1 MISTLREHAEKIY
14 KGAIFDSLPDSA
26 VKRATSNLPPYTGR
40 LILVAIGKAGY
51 QMAKS
56 AYDMLGDKIDT
67 GVVITKYEHVRGDL
81 GKIRCFEASHPVPD
95 KNTLIA
101 TRYAL
106 GITEGLCPD
115 DLVLFL
121 VSGGGSAL
129 FEQVD
134 CSLQELQEITSQ
146 LLACGASID
155 EINVIRKRLSNVK
168 AGRFARHCMPAKV
181 FAVVLSDVL
190 GNDLSTI
197 ASGPACADSS
207 TSEQA
212 LAILEKYKITP
223 SKLVLDLLMRE
234 TPKEITNAEHIITGS
249 TSEFCQSA
257 RKIASGLGYD
267 ATIVA
272 DDISC
277 EASDFG
283 KRLASL
289 ARENKDTKVPLA
301 FIFGGETVVHLKGN
315 GKGGRNQEIALSA
328 CCYIE
333 EIDNCVI
340 FSVGSDGTDG
350 PTDSA
355 GGICDHTTAQK
366 IAKSE
371 KSAMEYLKNNDSY
384 TALGLAN
391 DLIFTGPTGT
401 NVNDLMVL
409 LIAPRK

>member
-26 VKRATSNLPPYTGR
+26 VKKATSNLPPYTGR

-56 AYDMLGDKIDT
+56 AYDMLGDKIDS
-67 GVVITKYEHVRGDL
+67 GIVITKYDHVKGDL
-81 GKIRCFEASHPVPD
+81 GKIRCYEASHPVPD
-95 KNTLIA
+95 KNTLLA
-101 TRYAL
+101 TRKAL
-106 GITEGLCPD
+106 GITQDLSPN

-155 EINVIRKRLSNVK
+155 EINIIRKRLSNVK
-168 AGRFARHCMPAKV
+168 AGRFAEHCMPAKV

-197 ASGPACADSS
+197 ASGPACADKS
-207 TSEQA
+207 TADQA
-212 LAILEKYKITP
+212 LAILEKYNITP
-223 SKLVLDLLMRE
+223 SELVLELLMRE

-249 TSEFCQSA
+249 ASELCQSA
-257 RKIASGLGYD
+257 KRIASDLGYN
-267 ATIVA
+267 AKIVA
-272 DDISC
+272 DDITC

-283 KRLASL
+283 RHLATL
-289 ARENKDTKVPLA
+289 AKENKDTGEPLA
-301 FIFGGETVVHLKGN
+301 FIFGGETVVRLKGN

-328 CCYIE
+328 SCYIE
-333 EIDNCVI
+333 DIDNCVI

-366 IAKSE
+366 IAKYG
-371 KSAMEYLKNNDSY
+371 KSATEYLKNNDSY
-384 TALGLAN
+384 TALGLAS
-391 DLIFTGPTGT
+391 DLIITGPTGT